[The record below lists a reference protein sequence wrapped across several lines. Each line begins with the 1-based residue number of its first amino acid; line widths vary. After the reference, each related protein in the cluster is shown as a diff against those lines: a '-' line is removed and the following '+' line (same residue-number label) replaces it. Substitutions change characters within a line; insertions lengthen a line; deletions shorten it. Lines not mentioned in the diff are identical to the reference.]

1 MEKLCIEGDQRING
15 QIRVSGSK
23 NSAVKLLAASLLTD
37 KEIILHNFPYLL
49 EDVKEKIN
57 IMRQM
62 GSQISLHENFIRLIS
77 KEITNDLK
85 DYTCNIRTTY
95 LLAPSQLHRLGIAR
109 IPYPGGC
116 KIGERKYDL
125 HFMVWKAMGA
135 TVEELPDYIEIRCEG
150 RLKGTDIV
158 FPFPTMGGTENALLC
173 GVLAQGITNI
183 YNAYVSPEVADLI
196 AMLVSMGADITVDGN
211 SFITITGVA
220 NLNGT
225 SHEVIPDRIEALTWM
240 IAAMIT
246 KGRLLLTEVPF
257 AHMEVPL
264 IHLRHIGLDFFSNSN
279 SIYINTADL
288 PYKINPFEIAC
299 GTYPGVVSDMQP
311 FFSVLASQAK
321 GVSRIIDYRYPER
334 FGYIGELQK
343 MGDGYDVRPGE
354 VVVKGKIEFKGNIV
368 RAVDL
373 RGGAAILLGA
383 LIAKGRTEIENYK
396 MILRGY
402 NGLLEK
408 LQGVGISL
416 KVEG

>member
-1 MEKLCIEGDQRING
+1 
-15 QIRVSGSK
+15 
-23 NSAVKLLAASLLTD
+23 
-37 KEIILHNFPYLL
+37 
-49 EDVKEKIN
+49 
-57 IMRQM
+57 
-62 GSQISLHENFIRLIS
+62 
-77 KEITNDLK
+77 
-85 DYTCNIRTTY
+85 
-95 LLAPSQLHRLGIAR
+95 
-109 IPYPGGC
+109 
-116 KIGERKYDL
+116 
-125 HFMVWKAMGA
+125 MGA
-135 TVEELPDYIEIRCEG
+135 TVEELSDYIEVRCEN

-173 GVLAQGITNI
+173 GVLAQGVTNI
-183 YNAYVSPEVADLI
+183 HNAYVSPEVADLI
-196 AMLVSMGADITVDGN
+196 EMLISMGANINVNGN
-211 SFITITGVA
+211 SFITITGVDS
-220 NLNGT
+220 LNGT

-240 IAAMIT
+240 IACMIT
-246 KGRLLLTEVPF
+246 KGQLLLTDVPF

-264 IHLRHIGLDFFSNSN
+264 IHLRHIGLDFFNNSN
-279 SIYINTADL
+279 SIYINTIDL

-311 FFSVLASQAK
+311 FFSILAAQAE

-343 MGDGYDVRPGE
+343 MGDGYCVRSGE

-373 RGGAAILLGA
+373 RGGAAILLGS

-416 KVEG
+416 KVEGE